1 MATQLVAPPASS
13 ASRREVIASVVR
25 ALLTTAAMVWVY
37 FELPFDNPS
46 SLSSVTLL
54 ACGLAVF
61 VGLLSWQ
68 VRSVIQSNQPRLR
81 ALETLATAVP
91 FFILLFASTYLL
103 IAHADSQAFNEPIT
117 RLDAVYFAVT
127 VFATVGFGDI
137 VARSETARAFVT
149 VQMVGDLM
157 VIGLGVRL
165 VISAVQVGLWR
176 RAQEAEPAEVPTA
189 VPAQEITHS
198 G

>member
-1 MATQLVAPPASS
+1 MATHPVTPVGAAVR
-13 ASRREVIASVVR
+13 RREVIASVVR

-37 FELPFDNPS
+37 FELPFDHRT
-46 SLSSVTLL
+46 SLTSVALL

-61 VGLLSWQ
+61 VGLLAWQ
-68 VRSVIQSNQPRLR
+68 VRSVIHSQQPRLR
-81 ALETLATAVP
+81 ALEALATAVP

-103 IAHADSQAFNEPIT
+103 IAHGDGQAFSEPFT
-117 RLDAVYFAVT
+117 RLDALYFTVT

-149 VQMVGDLM
+149 VQMVGDLI

-165 VISAVQVGLWR
+165 VISAVQVGLVR
-176 RAQEAEPAEVPTA
+176 RAQEAQPAELDAEPTN
-189 VPAQEITHS
+189 EITRT